1 MTGEPPTG
9 QRAPEPAAHRRLT
22 GFEHRPDPGHDAVSI
37 GSVGSGRRLTRVA
50 DVLAGSVMRRDARP
64 KMLALSQRVLDEL
77 TNVLVRGPIQH
88 LRAVAPRGHQSR
100 HAQLR

>member
-1 MTGEPPTG
+1 
-9 QRAPEPAAHRRLT
+9 
-22 GFEHRPDPGHDAVSI
+22 
-37 GSVGSGRRLTRVA
+37 
-50 DVLAGSVMRRDARP
+50 MRRDARP

-88 LRAVAPRGHQSR
+88 LRTVAPRGHQSR